1 MKTKLISIVSLL
13 VISTAAFSQ
22 EVLTLD
28 STTVKQK
35 HQLCEL
41 AWLTEYWTG
50 EGLGGTCDEIWMPQM
65 GNCMQGVFRYSRFGN
80 IAFTEYMIIEQQLDS
95 NISLKL
101 KHFGEN
107 LVPWEENDKWITF
120 ELIKIEGT
128 TAYFNGLTYSRKKD
142 ELTIKLILIEGE
154 ENWIE
159 EFTFKKSKL

>member
-13 VISTAAFSQ
+13 VISTTAFCQ
-22 EVLTLD
+22 EILTLD

-35 HQLCEL
+35 HQLSEL

-50 EGLGGTCDEIWMPQM
+50 EGLGGTCDEVWMPQM
-65 GNCMQGVFRYSRFGN
+65 DNAMQGIFRYSKDGKVV
-80 IAFTEYMIIEQQLDS
+80 FTEYMIIEQQLDS

-159 EFTFKKSKL
+159 EFTFKKTKL

>member
-1 MKTKLISIVSLL
+1 MKTNLLSISILL
-13 VISTAAFSQ
+13 LMSSKAFSQ

-28 STTVKQK
+28 STTMKQK
-35 HQLCEL
+35 HQLSEL
-41 AWLTEYWTG
+41 AWLTELWTG

-65 GNCMQGVFRYSRFGN
+65 DNAMQGIFRYSKDGKVV
-80 IAFTEYMIIEQQLDS
+80 FTEYMIIEQLDS

-101 KHFGEN
+101 KHFN
-107 LVPWEENDKWITF
+107 KDLSPWEEKDKWITF

-159 EFTFKKSKL
+159 EFTFKKTKL

>member
-1 MKTKLISIVSLL
+1 MKTKFISIVSLL
-13 VISTAAFSQ
+13 VISTTAFSQ

-35 HQLCEL
+35 HQLSEL
-41 AWLTEYWTG
+41 AWLTELWTG

-65 GNCMQGVFRYSRFGN
+65 DNAMQGIFRYSKDGK
-80 IAFTEYMIIEQQLDS
+80 IVFTEYMIIEQLDS

-101 KHFGEN
+101 KHFSKD
-107 LVPWEENDKWITF
+107 LTPWEENDKWITF

-142 ELTIKLILIEGE
+142 ELTIKLIFIEGE

>member
-1 MKTKLISIVSLL
+1 MKTNLLSISILL
-13 VISTAAFSQ
+13 LMSFTAIGQ

-28 STTVKQK
+28 STTMKQK
-35 HQLCEL
+35 HQLSEL
-41 AWLTEYWTG
+41 AWLTELWTG

-65 GNCMQGVFRYSRFGN
+65 DNAMQGIFRYSKDGKVV
-80 IAFTEYMIIEQQLDS
+80 FTEYMIIEQQLDS

-101 KHFGEN
+101 KHFGDN
-107 LVPWEENDKWITF
+107 LNPWEENDKWITF

-159 EFTFKKSKL
+159 EFTFKKTEL